1 MRHVLLVLVLVL
13 AGCGSHAI
21 EKSVVSGLNVE
32 NQTIAYSTDLGHL
45 FHAKPAT
52 HSRGSRPVCRS
63 EATLLNCF

>member
-1 MRHVLLVLVLVL
+1 MAADKQPDV
-13 AGCGSHAI
+13 SI
-21 EKSVVSGLNVE
+21 IQQIVSGELE
-32 NQTIAYSTDLGHL
+32 IHSEDAYSTDLGHL